1 MSAPENKN
9 KPLDA
14 PVSNPPSDSVVAPA
28 VESAVVPAVVE
39 SGVALTNVV
48 VSENN
53 VNDSNKLLGI
63 DFSNNKYSDLLSNED
78 VKSVVTLLTNHVD
91 AVENIASA
99 FKSLH
104 PVNAKDVPVIIHILN
119 KIYSVYDKEKELVS
133 KLTPLLLL
141 HAVKAVL
148 VILIKENKIVVADP
162 DTVVADIKKIVDE
175 LVSVE
180 EAVVKVKSCSCLV
193 SSCWSY
199 KSSKCCN

>member
-1 MSAPENKN
+1 MSAPENDN
-9 KPLDA
+9 KTLDV
-14 PVSNPPSDSVVAPA
+14 PILNPPSDTVVAPA
-28 VESAVVPAVVE
+28 VDSV
-39 SGVALTNVV
+39 VALTNVV

-63 DFSNNKYSDLLSNED
+63 DLSNNKYSDLLSNED

-91 AVENIASA
+91 SVENIANA

-104 PVNAKDVPVIIHILN
+104 PVNAKDVPIIIHILN

-148 VILIKENKIVVADP
+148 VILIKENKIIVANP
-162 DTVVADIKKIVDE
+162 DTVIADIKKVVDE
-175 LVSVE
+175 LISDQE
-180 EAVVKVKSCSCLV
+180 LVVKVKSCSCLA

>member
-1 MSAPENKN
+1 MSAPENDN
-9 KPLDA
+9 KTLDV
-14 PVSNPPSDSVVAPA
+14 PILNPPSDTVVAPA
-28 VESAVVPAVVE
+28 VDSV
-39 SGVALTNVV
+39 VALTNVV

-63 DFSNNKYSDLLSNED
+63 DLSNNKYSDLLSNED

-91 AVENIASA
+91 SVENIANA

-104 PVNAKDVPVIIHILN
+104 PVNAKDVPIIIHILN

-148 VILIKENKIVVADP
+148 VILIKENKIIVANP
-162 DTVVADIKKIVDE
+162 DTVIADIKKVVDE
-175 LVSVE
+175 LISVQE
-180 EAVVKVKSCSCLV
+180 LVVKVKSCSCLA